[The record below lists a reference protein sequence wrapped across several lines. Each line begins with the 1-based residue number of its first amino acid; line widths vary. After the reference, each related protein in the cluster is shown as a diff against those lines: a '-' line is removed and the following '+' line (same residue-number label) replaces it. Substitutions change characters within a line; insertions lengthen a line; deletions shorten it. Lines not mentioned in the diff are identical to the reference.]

1 MDEKSQVQ
9 KQNKRMGSETK
20 QWKPNRTYY
29 YVQKQNKH
37 NTSKKISISYDLGQ
51 IRRRRYS
58 INFICFKGYQN
69 K

>member
-1 MDEKSQVQ
+1 MKKVKFRSKTNIWAVKLNNGSPIDHITMYRSKTNIAPQ
-9 KQNKRMGSETK
+9 KK
-20 QWKPNRTYY
+20 
-29 YVQKQNKH
+29 
-37 NTSKKISISYDLGQ
+37 SISYDLGQ